1 MATDKKDDKL
11 DVSISLSKEVVS
23 QLEKEMKKHR
33 RSDKSQYIE
42 NFLRKTYKP
51 SKKTKVT
58 VTLDQSLVNL
68 IDREVDKR
76 KYSSRSNAIEILLS
90 SFIPKIESSLFLISK
105 TKVEFDLKFELPII
119 VNELKNLLRQ
129 GITKIIISYNEAN
142 DEFYGKLRA
151 KIQELNQQYTN
162 SNIIIDYS
170 HVYHGNGTSITNM
183 FNSSRMSTNPLMII
197 HGTVLR
203 GLEHNKINYQSI
215 YNYHKNNNGELT
227 MVLGDLSFYDPTLK
241 APGGELPNEYEKL
254 KTQSHVLMQGERV
267 NAIQKFD
274 GNTNPDDLTGLEKK
288 IFNSSLVDL
297 GIYVLDPSIIPI
309 IESQIKN
316 HPEHYASFTQRHTDH
331 SERPSIIE
339 KLIRDGH
346 RVLGYPFSG
355 YWNHF
360 RRLGPG

>member
-1 MATDKKDDKL
+1 MTTKDDEKV
-11 DVSISLSKEVVS
+11 DVSISLSKDIVS

-33 RSDKSQYIE
+33 KKDKSQYIE

-51 SKKTKVT
+51 QKKTKVT
-58 VTLDQSLVNL
+58 VTLEQSLVNI
-68 IDREVDKR
+68 IDREVEKR
-76 KYSSRSNAIEILLS
+76 NYSSRSNAIEVLLN
-90 SFIPKIESSLFLISK
+90 SFIPKIDSALFLISK
-105 TKVEFDLKFELPII
+105 TRVPFDLKFELPII
-119 VNELKNLLRQ
+119 LNELKNLLRQ
-129 GITKIIISYNEAN
+129 GINKIIISYNEAN
-142 DEFYGKLRA
+142 DEFYGRLRG

-162 SNIIIDYS
+162 ANIIIDYS

-183 FNSSRMSTNPLMII
+183 FNSSRLSANPLMII

-203 GLEHNKINYQSI
+203 GLEHNKINYQSV

-227 MVLGDLSFYDPTLK
+227 MVLGDLSFYDPTLR
-241 APGGELPNEYEKL
+241 APGGDLPNDNEKL
-254 KTQSHVLMQGERV
+254 KTQSHVLLRGERV
-267 NAIQKFD
+267 HAIQKFD
-274 GNTNPDDLTGLEKK
+274 GNTNPDDISGREKQ

-297 GIYVLDPSIIPI
+297 GIYVIDPSIIPL

-316 HPEHYASFTQRHTDH
+316 NPEHYASFTQRHPEH
-331 SERPSIIE
+331 SDSPSIIE

-346 RVLGYPFSG
+346 RVIGYPYSG